1 MELLL
6 ASTSPYRRQ
15 QLAQLGW
22 RFEVLGPQVDE
33 VMEPGEAPEVFA
45 LRMAEAKAL
54 SVAATRPDAF
64 VIGGDQVCAF
74 NGEVVRKPGNHEN
87 ARAQLLRFSG
97 QRVDFYSAL
106 AVVKGDRTIRH
117 NTLTAV
123 FFRTL
128 SDDQIER
135 YLQWDQPYDC
145 AGSFKVEQAG
155 LTLMR
160 SVQSDDPSA
169 LMGLPLIALS
179 EALRTLGYP
188 S

>member
-15 QLAQLGW
+15 QLAQLGHP
-22 RFEVLGPQVDE
+22 FEVLGPQVDE
-33 VMEPGEAPEVFA
+33 VMEPGEAPEGFA
-45 LRMAEAKAL
+45 LRMAEAKAKA
-54 SVAATRPDAF
+54 VAAVRPDAY

-74 NGEVVRKPGNHEN
+74 DGAVIRKPGNHTT
-87 ARAQLLRFSG
+87 AQAQLLQFSG
-97 QRVDFYSAL
+97 QQVVFHSAL
-106 AVVKGDRTIRH
+106 VVIKGNHTIKS
-117 NTLTAV
+117 NTLTTV
-123 FFRTL
+123 NFRTL
-128 SDDQIER
+128 SAHDVER
-135 YLQWDQPYDC
+135 YLQLDQPYDC
-145 AGSFKVEQAG
+145 AGSFKIEQAG

-179 EALRTLGYP
+179 AALRDLGFD